1 MVYALNVKR
10 TKLSEFQNY
19 LRMVILNI
27 FSHIAQKN
35 TLRTSIKAYI
45 LLQGPYIR
53 SEVKKIRSI
62 LKLKE
67 F

>member
-10 TKLSEFQNY
+10 TQLSEFQNY
-19 LRMVILNI
+19 LRMVILKI

-45 LLQGPYIR
+45 R